1 MPFAEKPTSAH
12 TTAQTSST
20 STAACNRGP
29 PTPSTSKSVS
39 PRAATP
45 TVSEEHSS
53 EGEED
58 DEDDED
64 ESEGTKQPKRRRGKA
79 KPRHVEPLP
88 PGMTAAVMDS
98 SNRQS
103 RTEWKTY
110 SPSQLTHMVSQ
121 LPEYLPLRC
130 RAATAFVNKV
140 VKHMVDSNVYDWT
153 IPENVRAKYP
163 KAKPL
168 GDQRSVCIS
177 GSRLRPSHP
186 NDLLLGNPHLVPQRT
201 STHQRHRNG

>member
-1 MPFAEKPTSAH
+1 MPSAEKPTSAH
-12 TTAQTSST
+12 ATAQTSST
-20 STAACNRGP
+20 STAACSGP
-29 PTPSTSKSVS
+29 PTPSTSKPVS

-53 EGEED
+53 EGEEE

-64 ESEGTKQPKRRRGKA
+64 ESEGTKQPKRCRGKA

-88 PGMTAAVMDS
+88 LGTTPSITDS

-103 RTEWKTY
+103 CTEWKTY
-110 SPSQLTHMVSQ
+110 YPSQLTHMVSQ
-121 LPEYLPLRC
+121 LPEYLPLRH

-140 VKHMVDSNVYDWT
+140 VTHMVDGNVYDWT
-153 IPENVRAKYP
+153 IPENIQAKYL

-168 GDQRSVCIS
+168 GDKRNVCS
-177 GSRLRPSHP
+177 FV
-186 NDLLLGNPHLVPQRT
+186 DLSTYLTQTTLGDPHLVLQRT
-201 STHQRHRNG
+201 STHQRPGNG